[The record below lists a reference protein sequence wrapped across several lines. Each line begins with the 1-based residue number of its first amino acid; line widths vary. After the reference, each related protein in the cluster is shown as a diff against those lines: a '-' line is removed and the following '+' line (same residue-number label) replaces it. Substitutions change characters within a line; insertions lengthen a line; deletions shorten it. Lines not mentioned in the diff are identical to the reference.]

1 MPLLRLSR
9 PLTCSAALLG
19 DAMRRP
25 YPPISE
31 IVRTVSVCV
40 STLALLSAT
49 ALLGAQQSAPD
60 FRLPHSAHPTHYGLD
75 LTILPDQPTFRGSEV
90 IEVELTTSTTVVWLN
105 AKDLQIQRVDV
116 KAANRTRAAR
126 WRLGGEFLAVDLPM
140 RAGPGPLEIAIQYS
154 GTLSDTSN
162 VGAYRKKSGADW
174 YVYTSFTPIDARR
187 AFPCFDEPGYK
198 APWELVMHVKRDQV
212 AVANAPMVSSRDEP
226 DDMKRVQFAPTQP
239 LASEVVAFAVGPF
252 DVVDAGVAGQK
263 QIPVRII
270 APRGRGG
277 EAVAARIAT
286 APILARLEQYTGIPY
301 PWDKL
306 DHIAVLDM
314 PFGATENPGLITY
327 RAELLLAPP
336 DQDTQERQEA
346 MRSTMTHEMAHQW
359 FGNLVTQAWW
369 NDVWLSEG
377 FATWLEAKISD
388 MELPEFER
396 HLSITDTRDAMMI
409 RDTAGERPVRVEI
422 HSREEADP
430 VYHVVVYIKGASI
443 LEMLEDWVGA
453 EPFQRALHRYLID
466 HRFGNATSGDLAAA
480 IKQETG
486 VDVGPVLFAF
496 LDRPGAPVLRFS
508 LASGSG
514 GATLAVDQGA
524 NPWPVPVCLHVETAP
539 RRCEVVSTSHAELP
553 LSGSPSWVW
562 PNAYGSGYYGSLLT
576 GNLLDNLMMTG
587 YRQLQEPERLALAA
601 DLEELTT
608 TGQVP
613 AAEAL
618 QAVLRMTRDQES
630 RVQVRTRGLA
640 LGLALVVQA
649 NDREAYAD
657 WLKKTMGIAAAAPEQ
672 ANSIDALLREKR

>member
-1 MPLLRLSR
+1 MPPLRLCR
-9 PLTCSAALLG
+9 PLACSAGALLG
-19 DAMRRP
+19 A
-25 YPPISE
+25 
-31 IVRTVSVCV
+31 V
-40 STLALLSAT
+40 

-60 FRLPHSAHPTHYGLD
+60 FRLPHSAHPTYYGLD
-75 LTILPDQPTFRGSEV
+75 LTILPDQPTFRGSAV
-90 IEVELTTSTTVVWLN
+90 IEVELTTRTTVVWLN
-105 AKDLQIQRVDV
+105 AKDLQIQHID
-116 KAANRTRAAR
+116 ARTGSRMRAAR
-126 WRLGGEFLAVDLPM
+126 WHVAGEFLAADLPAP
-140 RAGPGPLEIAIQYS
+140 AGPGPLEIAIQYS
-154 GTLSDTSN
+154 GMLSDTLN

-212 AVANAPMVSSRDEP
+212 AVANAPMLSSRDEP
-226 DDMKRVQFAPTQP
+226 GDMKRVQFAPTQP
-239 LASEVVAFAVGPF
+239 LPSEVVAFAVGPF
-252 DVVDAGVAGQK
+252 DVVDAGVAGEK

-270 APRGRGG
+270 TPRGRAT
-277 EAVAARIAT
+277 EATSARTAT
-286 APILARLEQYTGIPY
+286 APTLARLEQYTGVPY

-327 RAELLLAPP
+327 RADLLLAPP

-346 MRSTMTHEMAHQW
+346 MRSTMTHELAHQW

-388 MELPEFER
+388 MELPDFER
-396 HLSITDTRDAMMI
+396 HLRITDTRDAMMI
-409 RDTAGERPVRVEI
+409 RDSVGERPVRVEI
-422 HSREEADP
+422 QSRKEADP

-453 EPFQRALHRYLID
+453 EPFQRALHRYLMD

-480 IKQETG
+480 IRQETG

-496 LDRPGAPVLRFS
+496 LDRSGAPVLRFS
-508 LASGSG
+508 VASGSG
-514 GATLAVDQGA
+514 GSTLAVDQGA
-524 NPWPVPVCLHVETAP
+524 NPWVVPVCLHVEGAP

-553 LSGSPSWVW
+553 LSGSPGWVW
-562 PNAYGSGYYGSLLT
+562 PNAYGSGYYRSVLT
-576 GNLLDNLMMTG
+576 ANLLDRLMMTG
-587 YRQLQEPERLALAA
+587 YGQLQEPERLALAG
-601 DLEELTT
+601 DLEGLTT
-608 TGQVP
+608 TGQVS

-618 QAVLRMTRDQES
+618 EAVLRMTQEPES

-649 NDREAYAD
+649 SDRDAYAD

-672 ANSIDALLREKR
+672 ATSIDAFLREKR

>member
-1 MPLLRLSR
+1 MRLPRLRQPL
-9 PLTCSAALLG
+9 
-19 DAMRRP
+19 
-25 YPPISE
+25 
-31 IVRTVSVCV
+31 VCC
-40 STLALLSAT
+40 TAALLSA
-49 ALLGAQQSAPD
+49 AAILRAQQGAPD
-60 FRLPHSAHPTHYGLD
+60 FRLPPSAHPTRYGLD
-75 LTILPDQPTFRGSEV
+75 LTIRPDQPTFQGSAR
-90 IEVELTTSTTVVWLN
+90 IGVELATRTNVVWLN
-105 AKDLQIQRVDV
+105 AKDLHIQHIEV
-116 KAANRTRAAR
+116 KAASRTTPAR
-126 WRLGGEFLAVDLPM
+126 WRTSGEFLAIDLAAP
-140 RAGPGPLEIAIQYS
+140 AGPGPVEIDIHYS
-154 GTLSDTSN
+154 GILSDTSN
-162 VGAYRKKSGADW
+162 VGAYHKKSGADW

-198 APWELVMHVKRDQV
+198 VPWELVLHVKRDQV
-212 AVANAPMVSSRDEP
+212 AIANAPVVSTGDEP

-239 LASEVVAFAVGPF
+239 LPSEVVAFAVGPF

-277 EAVAARIAT
+277 EAAAARAAT

-327 RAELLLAPP
+327 RADLLLAPP
-336 DQDTQERQEA
+336 DQDTQERQEG

-396 HLSITDTRDAMMI
+396 HVRITDTRDAMMM

-422 HSREEADP
+422 RSRKEADP
-430 VYHVVVYIKGASI
+430 VYDVVVYIKGASI

-453 EPFQRALHRYLID
+453 DPFQRALHRYLTD

-508 LASGSG
+508 VASGSG

-524 NPWPVPVCLHVETAP
+524 NPWAIPLCLHVESAP

-562 PNAYGSGYYGSLLT
+562 PNAYGSGYYRSLLT
-576 GNLLDNLMMTG
+576 ANMLDQLMMTG
-587 YRQLQEPERLALAA
+587 YRQLQEPERLALAG
-601 DLEELTT
+601 DLEGLTI

-618 QAVLRMTRDQES
+618 VAVQRLSRDPEA
-630 RVQVRTRGLA
+630 RVQVRVRGLA
-640 LGLALVVQA
+640 LGLALVVQTS
-649 NDREAYAD
+649 DRQAYAD
-657 WLKKTMGIAAAAPEQ
+657 WLKKTMGIAAATPEQ
-672 ANSIDALLREKR
+672 ASRMEGVLRADARR

>member
-1 MPLLRLSR
+1 MPMRLPR
-9 PLTCSAALLG
+9 LNQPLVVAA
-19 DAMRRP
+19 
-25 YPPISE
+25 
-31 IVRTVSVCV
+31 
-40 STLALLSAT
+40 ALLSA
-49 ALLGAQQSAPD
+49 AAILRAQQAAPD
-60 FRLPHSAHPTHYGLD
+60 FRLPPTAHPTRYGLD
-75 LTILPDQPTFRGSEV
+75 LTIRPDQPTFQGSAV
-90 IEVELTTSTTVVWLN
+90 IGVELATRTTVVWLN
-105 AKDLQIQRVDV
+105 AKDLQVQHIDV
-116 KAANRTRAAR
+116 KAASRTRAAR
-126 WRLGGEFLAVDLPM
+126 WRVAGEFLAVDLPAA
-140 RAGPGPLEIAIQYS
+140 AGPGPLEIAIQYS
-154 GTLSDTSN
+154 GTLSDTLN

-198 APWELVMHVKRDQV
+198 TPWELVMHVKRDQV

-270 APRGRGG
+270 APRGRGD
-277 EAVAARIAT
+277 EAAAARTAT

-327 RAELLLAPP
+327 RADLLLAPA

-377 FATWLEAKISD
+377 FATWLEAKVSD
-388 MELPEFER
+388 MELPDFER
-396 HLSITDTRDAMMI
+396 HLRITDTRDEMMI

-422 HSREEADP
+422 HSRREADP
-430 VYHVVVYIKGASI
+430 VYDVVVYIKGASI

-453 EPFQRALHRYLID
+453 EPFQRALHRYLTD
-466 HRFGNATSGDLAAA
+466 HRFANATSGDLAAA

-486 VDVGPVLFAF
+486 VDVAPVLFAF
-496 LDRPGAPVLRFS
+496 LDRPGMPVLSFS
-508 LASGSG
+508 IASGSG
-514 GATLAVDQGA
+514 GSTLVVDQGS
-524 NPWPVPVCLHVETAP
+524 NPWAVPVCLHIEGVP
-539 RRCEVVSTSHAELP
+539 RHCEVVSTSHAELH
-553 LSGSPSWVW
+553 LSASPSWIW
-562 PNAYGSGYYGSLLT
+562 PNAYGSGYYRSVLT
-576 GNLLDNLMMTG
+576 GNLLDHLMSTG
-587 YRQLQEPERLALAA
+587 YRQLQEPERLALAG
-601 DLEELTT
+601 DLEGLTT
-608 TGQVP
+608 TGQVR

-618 QAVLRMTRDQES
+618 GAVLRLTRDPES

-640 LGLALVVQA
+640 LGLALVVQPS
-649 NDREAYAD
+649 DRQAYAD
-657 WLKKTMGIAAAAPEQ
+657 WLKKTMGIAPAAPEQ
-672 ANSIDALLREKR
+672 AGSIDALLKEKQ